1 MKLIQFRNCRLLRN
15 HTIIKDDL
23 WVRNGKIIDPMGV
36 FFDEECHSDIQIDC
50 KEALIA
56 PGFIDLQINGGY
68 GVDFSYDINTVW
80 EGVSK
85 VAKGLLSHGVTSFC
99 PTLVTSPK
107 DTYTQVLPKIPRKAG
122 GPDGSTILGVHL
134 EGPFINPSKKGAHP
148 ENCIRD
154 FPNGID
160 SLLEVYG
167 DLSNVSIVTLA
178 PEKENAKE
186 VIEALTRRGITV
198 SLGHTMANLKEGEIA
213 CNNGATLITHL
224 FNAMLPFHHRDP
236 GIVGLLSSDAI
247 PPGKTVFFGIIA
259 DGIHTHPAALRIA
272 HRVHPKGLIL
282 VTDAISAM
290 GLSEGTHHIGQMS
303 VDVIGGR
310 AYVAGTKTLC
320 GSIAPMD
327 ECVRIFLDSSGCGTV
342 FALEAASL
350 TPAKCLG
357 IESKKG
363 TLNFNADADFVLLDD
378 ALEVCS
384 TWIAG
389 ECVYR
394 NPEKV
399 SFVVTES

>member
-1 MKLIQFRNCRLLRN
+1 MKLIQFRNCRLIRN
-15 HTIIKDDL
+15 HSIVKDDL
-23 WVRNGKIIDPMGV
+23 WVRGGKIIDPLAI
-36 FFDEECHSDIQIDC
+36 FFDEEQQSDVQVDC
-50 KEALIA
+50 QGALIA

-68 GVDFSYDINTVW
+68 GVDFSYDVETVE

-107 DTYTQVLPKIPRKAG
+107 DTYSQVMPKIGRTAG
-122 GPDGSTILGVHL
+122 GAEGATILGIHL

-148 ENCIRD
+148 EGCIRD
-154 FPNGID
+154 FSNGFD
-160 SLLEVYG
+160 SLLEIYG
-167 DLSNVSIVTLA
+167 QLDNVSIVTLA
-178 PEKENAKE
+178 SEKENAKE
-186 VIEALTRRGITV
+186 VIQELCRRGITV

-213 CNNGATLITHL
+213 CNHGATLITHL

-236 GIVGLLSSDAI
+236 GIVGLLASNAI
-247 PPGKTVFFGIIA
+247 PPEKTIYFGIIS

-272 HRVHPKGLIL
+272 HRVHPEGLIL
-282 VTDAISAM
+282 VTDAVSAM
-290 GLSEGTHHIGQMS
+290 GLAEGTHHIGQMT
-303 VDVIGGR
+303 VDVSGGR

-327 ECVRIFLDSSGCGTV
+327 ECVRIFLKSAQCGVV

-357 IESKKG
+357 IAESKG
-363 TLNFNADADFVLLDD
+363 TLNFGADADLVLLNDD
-378 ALEVCS
+378 LEVCS

-389 ECVYR
+389 NCVFR
-394 NPEKV
+394 NPEKRD
-399 SFVVTES
+399 FVVIES